1 MSLSMIIAQKKLS
14 QIKFLTKKNIQIE
27 KKGDITCSPQNRVK
41 SLKDEYCPLKNQSF
55 KN

>member
-1 MSLSMIIAQKKLS
+1 MIIAQKKFS
-14 QIKFLTKKNIQIE
+14 QIKFLTKKIFKLK